1 MTRAD
6 GLLPLDFGGAVTPTI
21 PQDEVRNR
29 LLAGLPAAEFE
40 RLQPH
45 LGRVSLERGLVLELP
60 NQPVETIYFPEP
72 GVISVIARTLGGT
85 QAEAG
90 IVGPEGMTGL
100 AVLHGLDRSPNTTLV
115 QVACRALAIDAEVFR
130 EELEAS
136 RALHNHL
143 LRYAQVFA
151 VQLAQSSLC
160 NGRFTIEQRLSR
172 WLLMCH
178 DRADRE
184 DLPLTHE
191 LLSMMLGVRRA
202 GVTTALRSM
211 EELGA
216 VSTRRGGINLR
227 DRSALAR
234 AAGEA
239 YGVPEA
245 EYDRVLGRGEGP
257 DADAPA
263 DPVRDR

>member
-1 MTRAD
+1 MT
-6 GLLPLDFGGAVTPTI
+6 LLLLQNEI
-21 PQDEVRNR
+21 RNR
-29 LLAGLPAAEFE
+29 LLLGLPTQEFE
-40 RLQPH
+40 RLRPH
-45 LGRVSLERGLVLELP
+45 LSRISLERGLVLESP
-60 NQPVETIYFPEP
+60 DRTIGTVYFPEP
-72 GVISVIARTLGGT
+72 GVISVIARTVGGT

-100 AVLHGLDRSPNTTLV
+100 AVLHGLDRSPNVAMV
-115 QVACRALAIDAEVFR
+115 QVACRAMAIDARLFR
-130 EELEAS
+130 RLIEDS
-136 RALHNHL
+136 RPLHDHL
-143 LRYAQVFA
+143 LRYAQVFT
-151 VQLAQSSLC
+151 VQLAQASLC
-160 NGRFTIEQRLSR
+160 NGRFTIEQRLAR

-211 EELGA
+211 EALGA
-216 VSTRRGGINLR
+216 VKTRRGGINLR
-227 DRSALAR
+227 DRDVLLR

-245 EYDRVLGRGEGP
+245 EYERIFS
-257 DADAPA
+257 
-263 DPVRDR
+263 

>member
-1 MTRAD
+1 MTYSI
-6 GLLPLDFGGAVTPTI
+6 VQSEI
-21 PQDEVRNR
+21 RNR
-29 LLAGLPAAEFE
+29 LLRGLLPSEFE

-45 LGRVSLERGLVLELP
+45 LNRISLEPGIV
-60 NQPVETIYFPEP
+60 VEKPDRPIATVYFPEP
-72 GVISVIARTLGGT
+72 GVISVVARTLGGT

-100 AVLHGLDRSPNTTLV
+100 AILHGLDRSPNTSLV
-115 QVACRALAIDAEVFR
+115 QMACRAIAIDARVFR
-130 EELEAS
+130 GLIEE
-136 RALHNHL
+136 RRPLHDHL

-151 VQLAQSSLC
+151 VQLAQASLC
-160 NGRFTIEQRLSR
+160 NGRFTIEQRLAR

-191 LLSMMLGVRRA
+191 LLSLMLGVRRA

-211 EELGA
+211 EALGA
-216 VSTRRGGINLR
+216 VKTRRGGINLR
-227 DRSALAR
+227 DRDALER

-245 EYDRVLGRGEGP
+245 EYERVLG
-257 DADAPA
+257 
-263 DPVRDR
+263 